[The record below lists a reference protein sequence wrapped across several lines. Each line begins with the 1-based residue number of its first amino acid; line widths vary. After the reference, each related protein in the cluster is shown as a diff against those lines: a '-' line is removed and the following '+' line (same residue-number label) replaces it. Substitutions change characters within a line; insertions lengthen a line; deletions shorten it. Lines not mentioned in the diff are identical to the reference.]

1 MRVMHRSEFKTM
13 PWPNGQGVAH
23 EVFHMVEDGR
33 TVWRISLAEVVG
45 DCVFSAFDGMKRST
59 TVVSGAGMDL
69 GHAGGE
75 ILLRPLEPVTWDGAL
90 PLTGELLDGAVEN
103 FNVIWDAA
111 RMDVEVRVCGVSEA
125 RAGDVVFVL
134 GGEVAGVGRHGVVW
148 CDGVLEGDGEVV
160 LVRAMEG

>member
-1 MRVMHRSEFKTM
+1 M
-13 PWPNGQGVAH
+13 
-23 EVFHMVEDGR
+23 
-33 TVWRISLAEVVG
+33 
-45 DCVFSAFDGMKRST
+45 
-59 TVVSGAGMDL
+59 
-69 GHAGGE
+69 
-75 ILLRPLEPVTWDGAL
+75 
-90 PLTGELLDGAVEN
+90 
-103 FNVIWDAA
+103 IWDAA